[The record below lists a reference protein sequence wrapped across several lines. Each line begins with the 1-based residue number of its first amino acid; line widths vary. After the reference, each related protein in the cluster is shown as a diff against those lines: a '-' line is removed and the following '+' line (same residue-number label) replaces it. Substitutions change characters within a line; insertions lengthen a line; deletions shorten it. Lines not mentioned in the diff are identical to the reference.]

1 MNTKKLLALVLALV
15 LVFSLAACS
24 PLGKDKDKVMD
35 GDKDFMQSDMVDD
48 MDIDSKDGMM
58 DDMDMDSKDGMM
70 DDKSMD
76 SKDSMMDEGMCMCG
90 ESSKCMADG
99 MCAKDGCMCMKDGM
113 CTENCMCMDGGCMKD
128 GMCVDECMCGKTD
141 MNRKDMNS

>member
-1 MNTKKLLALVLALV
+1 
-15 LVFSLAACS
+15 
-24 PLGKDKDKVMD
+24 
-35 GDKDFMQSDMVDD
+35 
-48 MDIDSKDGMM
+48 
-58 DDMDMDSKDGMM
+58 
-70 DDKSMD
+70 
-76 SKDSMMDEGMCMCG
+76 
-90 ESSKCMADG
+90 MADG